1 MKLGSALFAAVLA
14 TTATLSIGAA
24 RADADLTGKRVIFVA
39 CGPSNPWCKTF
50 NDRVVS
56 LLKDAKADVK
66 VLENDLDPVQV
77 NQQMAQAVA
86 EAPDLVIVLPADD
99 KSLVAAVKKAKAAGI
114 NVMYLDSPAGP
125 EILDDIAVNVAADN
139 YALGKFAGENII
151 EALKAQG
158 KTEAN
163 VISITGSAGTA
174 MVSERQRGFV
184 EALAATPEY
193 KIVETQATN
202 WDPVESGRIAQQLF
216 AKYANQGGIQAVRA
230 DADYMAIP
238 VIEAARQAGLKVGG
252 ADGVIVSGST
262 CTPEGIAAIKSG
274 DMIGTATAD
283 AWTQGLA
290 TAGTAIKFLSGE
302 TVEKVVFVPE
312 FRVTA
317 QNVGEYEEV
326 CGK

>member
-1 MKLGSALFAAVLA
+1 MTKLSSLMAGLIASTAVLA
-14 TTATLSIGAA
+14 MPASAAPDLS
-24 RADADLTGKRVIFVA
+24 GKRVIFVA

-50 NDRVVS
+50 NDRVVG
-56 LLKDAKADVK
+56 LLEDAKIDLK
-66 VLENDLDPVQV
+66 VLENDLDPIQV

-99 KSLVAAVKKAKAAGI
+99 KSLVAAVKKAKAAGVD
-114 NVMYLDSPAGP
+114 VMYLDSPADAS
-125 EILDDIAVNVAADN
+125 IIDDIAVNVVADN
-139 YALGKFAGENII
+139 YALGKFAGENIVD
-151 EALKAQG
+151 ALKAQG
-158 KTEAN
+158 RTEAN

-193 KIVETQATN
+193 KIVETHATN

-216 AKYANQGGIQAVRA
+216 AKYASQGGIQAVRA

-252 ADGVIVSGST
+252 ADGVVVSGST
-262 CTPEGIAAIKSG
+262 CTPEGIVAIRAG
-274 DMIGTATAD
+274 DMVGTATAD

-290 TAGTAIKFLSGE
+290 TAEAAIKFLSGE
-302 TVEKVVFVPE
+302 KVDKTVMVPE

-317 QNVGEYEEV
+317 QNVDEYAET
-326 CGK
+326 CSK